1 VAAATYA
8 ERVTNTG
15 GHGHD
20 HASGVTNRARL
31 RVAIAIVAVFLVVEV
46 VGAVVSDSLALLADA
61 GHMLSDLLGLIV
73 ALIAL
78 GIAARPATDRQTF
91 GYQRAEVFGALLNG
105 VLLAGI
111 AVFVAIEGVG
121 RLLHPASADVLSTP
135 MLVVAVA
142 GLAANVASLLVLR
155 GGATGQ
161 GGSIGMRGA
170 YLEVLGDLVGSIATI
185 IAGVVI
191 LVTGLVQ
198 ADAVA
203 SLVIAALI
211 LPRALLLL
219 RDVFRVLSESVPH
232 HMSVGEIREHL
243 LGTPG
248 VVDVHDVHVWAITS
262 GAPVFSAHVVVV
274 TSLFENGGT
283 GALLDELSGCLA
295 AHFDVEHSTFQ
306 LEPAEHAA
314 HEDRFHR

>member
-46 VGAVVSDSLALLADA
+46 VGAIVSDSLALLADA

-142 GLAANVASLLVLR
+142 GLAANVASLFVLR

-232 HMSVGEIREHL
+232 HMSVAEIREHL

-248 VVDVHDVHVWAITS
+248 VVDVHDVHVWAITH
-262 GAPVFSAHVVVV
+262 GAPVFTAHVVVDPGV
-274 TSLFENGGT
+274 LERGE
-283 GALLDELSGCLA
+283 ADRVLDQLSECLEG
-295 AHFDVEHSTFQ
+295 HFDVAHSTFQ
-306 LEPAEHAA
+306 LEPAGHAE
-314 HEDRFHR
+314 HEDHRHA

>member
-46 VGAVVSDSLALLADA
+46 VGAIVSDSLALLADA

-232 HMSVGEIREHL
+232 HMSVAEIREHL

-274 TSLFENGGT
+274 TSLFESGGT